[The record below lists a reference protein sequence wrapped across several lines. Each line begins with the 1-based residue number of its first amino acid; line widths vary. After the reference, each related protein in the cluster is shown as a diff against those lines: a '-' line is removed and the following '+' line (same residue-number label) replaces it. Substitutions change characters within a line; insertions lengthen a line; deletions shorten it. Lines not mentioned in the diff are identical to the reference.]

1 MKSILAST
9 PFRLRK
15 PVSKIVI
22 KRHSD
27 LFFSPD
33 DEDDNNHHIHPHNID
48 TESNDISKFEFNSSR
63 VVATEEEGFIR
74 RRIEPVIV
82 KQELNGIENSFGF
95 DEFLS
100 DQSDEDCD
108 DMDVEQFI
116 DEVNGIIYLE

>member
-1 MKSILAST
+1 MIFPLPCFIYILS
-9 PFRLRK
+9 
-15 PVSKIVI
+15 
-22 KRHSD
+22 
-27 LFFSPD
+27 
-33 DEDDNNHHIHPHNID
+33 NII
-48 TESNDISKFEFNSSR
+48 DIFKFELTSSK
-63 VVATEEEGFIR
+63 VVLTEEEGLIR

-82 KQELNGIENSFGF
+82 KQELNGTKNSFGF